1 MYKLLI
7 QKVPSRSDHFCEKN
21 IKLSF
26 QKLSFGSLEI
36 VMVFKKAIS
45 MYVSVSFKCFPSMK
59 IHKSRKSTFPE
70 IQRKA
75 IESRDV

>member
-26 QKLSFGSLEI
+26 QKLSSGSLEL
-36 VMVFKKAIS
+36 VRVFQKSYK
-45 MYVSVSFKCFPSMK
+45 YVCKCYFQKLSFNENSQ
-59 IHKSRKSTFPE
+59 I
-70 IQRKA
+70 
-75 IESRDV
+75 